1 MYLLCIIKGTEW
13 GGGSLKMFQKILA
26 TTLSVTLMPLS
37 LFKSAC
43 IDAITSSNHNAAL
56 VKSGHN
62 FIRHFWSIVWLTVG
76 NLAVTIS
83 TNNDVDTTN
92 RKPKSNIVK
101 VAVECLACD
110 SRLNRGIKVFCV
122 HCNYCI
128 HSHQIHAYSTL
139 SSTHTQP
146 SFTYAQSICQHI
158 QPFSLYTVSLKKNK
172 QNYFCYNYVKIPPK
186 LIIFGT
192 KMAKNLKLY
201 EVHSFSTSPNSYQC
215 TTLLIAD
222 VPNCHITLL
231 VSHCSQLHHQFDR
244 RCHMI

>member
-1 MYLLCIIKGTEW
+1 
-13 GGGSLKMFQKILA
+13 MFQKILA

-43 IDAITSSNHNAAL
+43 MDAITSSNHKAAL

-110 SRLNRGIKVFCV
+110 SRLNRGVKVFCV

-139 SSTHTQP
+139 SSTHTHNLHSLMHNQYVN
-146 SFTYAQSICQHI
+146 T
-158 QPFSLYTVSLKKNK
+158 FSRSHCTPCLRKNK
-172 QNYFCYNYVKIPPK
+172 QNYFCYNYVKIPPE